1 MKPLMNEI
9 LYAELRHNPSK
20 VIRSAEKC
28 QLRGIKVLNPI
39 STDGSTEMNSS
50 TLQEQMSE
58 RTHVVQQRVL
68 VVPLVFEEL
77 VQPVGLED
85 ALRFVGEEDGV
96 AVERH
101 PQLGL

>member
-39 STDGSTEMNSS
+39 STDGSIFDFSPEHGCLSFIHWQASVWTVRGFH
-50 TLQEQMSE
+50 L
-58 RTHVVQQRVL
+58 RKK
-68 VVPLVFEEL
+68 
-77 VQPVGLED
+77 GLINPYAPEY
-85 ALRFVGEEDGV
+85 ALNMLSFLF
-96 AVERH
+96 
-101 PQLGL
+101 PQL